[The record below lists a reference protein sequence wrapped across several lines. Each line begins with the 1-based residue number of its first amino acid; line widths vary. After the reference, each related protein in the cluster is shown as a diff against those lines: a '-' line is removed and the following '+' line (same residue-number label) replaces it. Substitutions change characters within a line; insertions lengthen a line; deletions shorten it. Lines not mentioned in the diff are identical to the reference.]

1 MQGLYFD
8 TVKEPIKKGE
18 RVFSVIW
25 MTGKNIVIIRVK
37 LFLII
42 IILKINPFNSV

>member
-25 MTGKNIVIIRVK
+25 MTGKKHCNYKSKTFFNHNNIKNKSI
-37 LFLII
+37 
-42 IILKINPFNSV
+42 